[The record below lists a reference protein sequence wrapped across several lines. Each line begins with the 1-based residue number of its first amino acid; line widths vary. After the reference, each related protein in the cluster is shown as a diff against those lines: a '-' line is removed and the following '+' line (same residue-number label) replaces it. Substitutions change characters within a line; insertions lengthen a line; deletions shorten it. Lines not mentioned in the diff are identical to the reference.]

1 MSNSYGVVYKTV
13 ISLSTI
19 RRYLIAGLLVWL
31 PLSVTLL
38 VIKLLVDLMDN
49 TLLLLPEAYRPDTL
63 LGFHLPGLGVV
74 LSITILFVT
83 GIVAAN
89 FFGRRLVEVWER
101 LLARIPLVR
110 SIYSGTKQVS
120 ETLFAPGGQSFR
132 KVLLIEY
139 PRRGLWTVA
148 FQTGVTAGEAQA
160 KTRLHLIAAQIYIT
174 IAQPCFFI
182 DVLFVELEGER
193 LRAVQYFQLLAQ
205 HLDLTGDEMRI
216 FRALGAVAHPAGDAQ
231 HVLVSDSLGDGKRVA
246 VGGVKHQLHQALAVA
261 QVYENYAAVVAPAVR
276 PAAQGDLL
284 AFQRGVEMAT
294 VMATH
299 CYLFLKDKKRG

>member
-1 MSNSYGVVYKTV
+1 M
-13 ISLSTI
+13 IPLSTL

-49 TLLLLPEAYRPDTL
+49 TLLLIPEAYRPDTL

-74 LSITILFVT
+74 LSIAILFVT

-89 FFGRRLVEVWER
+89 FFGRRLVDVWER

-160 KTRLHLIAAQIYIT
+160 KTADEVINVYMPT
-174 IAQPCFFI
+174 TPNPTSGFFLMVPKR
-182 DVLFVELEGER
+182 DVIELDMSVDEGLKMIISMGVFVPTWR
-193 LRAVQYFQLLAQ
+193 NK
-205 HLDLTGDEMRI
+205 DLSKPP
-216 FRALGAVAHPAGDAQ
+216 ALSPN
-231 HVLVSDSLGDGKRVA
+231 L
-246 VGGVKHQLHQALAVA
+246 
-261 QVYENYAAVVAPAVR
+261 
-276 PAAQGDLL
+276 
-284 AFQRGVEMAT
+284 
-294 VMATH
+294 
-299 CYLFLKDKKRG
+299 